1 MKPEDVKD
9 FIRSVFKMRAW
20 QKAYAE
26 RKTTYAKKE
35 AERWE
40 NDVDTTLAKAEEY
53 IRSGLNKPEGTEK
66 PGEIP
71 AGEKIFFICI

>member
-1 MKPEDVKD
+1 MSPDKVKD

-26 RKTTYAKKE
+26 RRTAYAKKE

-40 NDVDTTLAKAEEY
+40 NDVDTTLAE
-53 IRSGLNKPEGTEK
+53 EK
-66 PGEIP
+66 P
-71 AGEKIFFICI
+71 KLFDN

>member
-1 MKPEDVKD
+1 MKPEDVMD
-9 FIRSVFKMRAW
+9 FIRSVFKMLAW

-40 NDVDTTLAKAEEY
+40 NDVDKTLAE
-53 IRSGLNKPEGTEK
+53 EK
-66 PGEIP
+66 P
-71 AGEKIFFICI
+71 KLFDN

>member
-26 RKTTYAKKE
+26 RRTAYAKKE
-35 AERWE
+35 AERFQAE
-40 NDVDTTLAKAEEY
+40 VDRMLEKEKEE
-53 IRSGLNKPEGTEK
+53 I
-66 PGEIP
+66 
-71 AGEKIFFICI
+71 

>member
-40 NDVDTTLAKAEEY
+40 NEVDTTLAE
-53 IRSGLNKPEGTEK
+53 EK
-66 PGEIP
+66 P
-71 AGEKIFFICI
+71 KLFDN

>member
-26 RKTTYAKKE
+26 RRTTYAKHE
-35 AERWE
+35 AARWE
-40 NDVDTTLAKAEEY
+40 NDVHTTLAEEKQT
-53 IRSGLNKPEGTEK
+53 LFDN
-66 PGEIP
+66 
-71 AGEKIFFICI
+71 

>member
-26 RKTTYAKKE
+26 RRTTYAKNE
-35 AERWE
+35 AERFQAE
-40 NDVDTTLAKAEEY
+40 VDGMLEKEKEE
-53 IRSGLNKPEGTEK
+53 R
-66 PGEIP
+66 
-71 AGEKIFFICI
+71 